1 MILPLM
7 IAKWPPAPSVIEL
20 TEKALGGMSGPAW
33 SVSVCLIFAAGFQPI
48 GQNGLRLPLS
58 ILKLDLFFTSRAGG
72 ASAAALRRRVVA
84 MRIRNRIVNL
94 IVLESRSRRL
104 AQPVDIR
111 AGRRWLEC

>member
-20 TEKALGGMSGPAW
+20 TEKAVGGMSGPAW

-58 ILKLDLFFTSRAGG
+58 ILKLDLFFTSRVGG
-72 ASAAALRRRVVA
+72 ASAAASRRTVAA
-84 MRIRNRIVNL
+84 MRTINRMVSL
-94 IVLESRSRRL
+94 IVLGSR
-104 AQPVDIR
+104 
-111 AGRRWLEC
+111 